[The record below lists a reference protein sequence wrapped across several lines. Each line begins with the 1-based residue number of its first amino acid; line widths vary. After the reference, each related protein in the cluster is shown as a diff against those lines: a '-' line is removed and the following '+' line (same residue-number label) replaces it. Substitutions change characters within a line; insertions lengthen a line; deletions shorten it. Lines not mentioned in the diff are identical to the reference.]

1 MTPYHVWPLP
11 CGNAEMDD
19 IAISVDVEW
28 AHPEILADVVELL
41 DERGLHATFFCT
53 HEGIDVPGHER
64 ALHPNFRR
72 SRNPSALEV
81 PPDATDRDFYA
92 GILSRCH
99 SFCPEAIGVRA
110 HSLISDSEL
119 LHVYGYAGLQYDSS
133 YMLPLARGLEPAW
146 RGDGILEL
154 PIYYMD
160 HWDLREQATQFNLG
174 ALDMAAPGLKVFD
187 FHPNLIFM
195 NAAVESDYL
204 EMRPHFHDPDWL
216 RNNRRAG
223 RGARSMFIDLLDSV
237 NPQRA
242 SFTLADVNARWRAQR
257 ALNVKV
263 AG

>member
-1 MTPYHVWPLP
+1 MS
-11 CGNAEMDD
+11 NDD
-19 IAISVDVEW
+19 ASSTDSEVVLSVDVEW
-28 AHPEILADVVELL
+28 AHPVVLDDVVTAL
-41 DERGLHATFFCT
+41 DERGLRATFFCT
-53 HEGIDVPGHER
+53 HEGISVPGHER

-72 SRNPSALEV
+72 QGNTQLDGASPADSELGFRQQIV
-81 PPDATDRDFYA
+81 DAIR
-92 GILSRCH
+92 G
-99 SFCPEAIGVRA
+99 FCPEAVGVRA
-110 HSLISDSEL
+110 HSLFCETEL
-119 LHVYGYAGLQYDSS
+119 LSVYRAAGLQYDSS
-133 YMLPLARGLEPAW
+133 ALLPLVPGIAPFVQGRG
-146 RGDGILEL
+146 IVEL
-154 PIYYMD
+154 PLYYMD